1 MTLLDAKS
9 IRRKKKFKNITR
21 PIGKLNLLNE
31 PLIDTRMIGII
42 IIFRKEKKNV
52 KQTHHTKESNQRT
65 NVCHII
71 PNANLEKTKKKKKT
85 NKCSNNWTQL
95 LKISC
100 TLSLSKI

>member
-42 IIFRKEKKNV
+42 IIFRKEKKKCQANSSYEG
-52 KQTHHTKESNQRT
+52 KQSKNQCLPHYSKCKLRKD
-65 NVCHII
+65 
-71 PNANLEKTKKKKKT
+71 EKKKKKINVLIT
-85 NKCSNNWTQL
+85 GHNY
-95 LKISC
+95 
-100 TLSLSKI
+100 